1 MERPQGSLIS
11 FMSNMVKGS
20 GGINCAQG
28 IPGFNPPAELLE
40 ELARLAREP
49 VHQYP
54 AGSGNLKLRE
64 IIINNIAKLP
74 EFNAADNVLV
84 TNGAT
89 EAISLIYLYLRR
101 KKGSLF
107 TTLAFSPVYE
117 SYSNL
122 PKIYGDRFIE
132 ELPGRDGSFDFALL
146 ENRIVSEKV
155 DLILLCTPGNPLGKI
170 WKKHEILQ
178 LYRICREHGAVLV
191 VDAVYSD
198 LYFSEAPYL
207 PYDLIDDN
215 LFVVSAF
222 SKMLSITGWRVGY
235 MIGSKSRIAE
245 LAGIHDYTGLCSPSI
260 LQEAIANY
268 LTANDTASKYLESLR
283 KNVRLSFF
291 AMRDALQSS
300 GFKVPQIDGGY
311 FVWAELPPKFRDGF
325 DFAISLYE
333 NERVGTV
340 PGIHFSEHA
349 ADHLR
354 ISIAKPVEEIGEAA
368 KRICRF
374 VCGN

>member
-11 FMSNMVKGS
+11 FMSNMVKAN

-28 IPGFNPPAELLE
+28 IPGFNPPEELLE
-40 ELARLAREP
+40 ELARLAGEP

-54 AGSGNLKLRE
+54 AGNGNLKLRE

-74 EFNAADNVLV
+74 DFSADANVLV

-89 EAISLIYLYLRR
+89 EAVSLIYLYLRQ
-101 KKGSLF
+101 KKGGVF

-122 PKIYGDRFIE
+122 PRIYGDRFIE
-132 ELPGRDGSFDFALL
+132 ERPGRDGSFDFALL
-146 ENRIVSEKV
+146 ENRIAAEKV

-170 WKKHEILQ
+170 WKKHEISKF
-178 LYRICREHGAVLV
+178 YKICKEHGAVLV

-198 LYFSEAPYL
+198 LYFNEAPYL
-207 PYDLIDDN
+207 PYELIDDN

-235 MIGSKSRIAE
+235 VIGSKGRISE

-268 LTANDTASKYLESLR
+268 LAKNDNGFNYLESLR
-283 KNVRLSFF
+283 KKVRLSFF

-300 GFKVPQIDGGY
+300 GFRVPQIDGGY
-311 FVWAELPPKFRDGF
+311 FVWAELPPKFTDGF
-325 DFAISLYE
+325 EFAVSLYE

-340 PGIHFSEHA
+340 PGIHFSDFA
-349 ADHLR
+349 ANYLR
-354 ISIAKPVEEIGEAA
+354 ISIAKPAEEIGEAA
-368 KRICRF
+368 KRIGRF
-374 VCGN
+374 VSGK